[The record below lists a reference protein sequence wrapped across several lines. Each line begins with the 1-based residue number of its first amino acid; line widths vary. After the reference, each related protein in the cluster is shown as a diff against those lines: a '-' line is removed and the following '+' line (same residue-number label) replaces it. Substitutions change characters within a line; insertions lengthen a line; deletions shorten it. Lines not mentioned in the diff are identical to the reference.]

1 MLERSAPP
9 RRRAA
14 LAVVLGLWL
23 LLALARLTRLVEPPE
38 PPPGELVRPF
48 VAFAREAIPPGEG
61 YLFLEPRGP
70 QRPEVPRLRYEL
82 YPRRFQNASVDA
94 DEATVQALL
103 AREGRRFIAVPAA
116 SLYPPDHWVRGSRPW
131 FRRLELD
138 RERYVLVVED
148 GS

>member
-1 MLERSAPP
+1 MLVRSLP
-9 RRRAA
+9 RRRQIAG
-14 LAVVLGLWL
+14 AVVGLWL
-23 LLALARLTRLVEPPE
+23 LLSLARLSRLVEPPE

-48 VAFAREAIPPGEG
+48 VAFARQTIPPGAG

-82 YPRRFQNASVDA
+82 YPRRFQNAPVDA
-94 DEATVQALL
+94 DEASVQALL

-116 SLYPPDHWVRGSRPW
+116 SLYPPGHWVRGSRPW
-131 FRRLELD
+131 FRRVELD
-138 RERYVLVVED
+138 PERYVLVVEG